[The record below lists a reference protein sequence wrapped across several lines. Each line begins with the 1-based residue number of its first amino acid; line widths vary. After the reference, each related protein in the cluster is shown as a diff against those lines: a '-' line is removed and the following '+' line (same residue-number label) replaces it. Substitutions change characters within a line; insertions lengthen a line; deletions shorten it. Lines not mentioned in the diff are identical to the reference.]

1 MIIAETGG
9 DMSRFP
15 SAAHLAAWAG
25 LAPAIYGSAGKIFL
39 AWNTC
44 FSSS

>member
-15 SAAHLAAWAG
+15 SAAHLAAWARSG
-25 LAPAIYGSAGKIFL
+25 AASRVCVALDLVPSLVG
-39 AWNTC
+39 
-44 FSSS
+44 